1 MSLLMSKF
9 QIPDRYVPQPHT
21 YTLLPF
27 DFARVHGGQY
37 ILTNIVGEYI
47 LFPETDL
54 AKLIDNTLPVNHPKF
69 LELKTKHFLFDN
81 DSSVATDLLSLKLRT
96 KLSILSQFTSLHIFV
111 TTLRCDHSCPYC
123 QVSRVNDQ
131 SVQYDMSQDTALK
144 AISLMFRSPSRA
156 LKVEF
161 QGGESLLNLPLM
173 RFIVREVL
181 ERNKTYKRDIVFV
194 IATNL
199 ALLTD
204 DLLDFADQYSIL
216 ISTSL
221 DGPADLHNANR
232 PRHGND
238 SYQRTI
244 SSIQRVRARLG
255 KDQVGALMTTT
266 AASLNRVK
274 DIIDE
279 YIKQDFRGIFLRP
292 LSPYGFAIKTKS
304 YNAYNED
311 RWLEFYFE
319 GLDYIIDINLG
330 GFYFTEF
337 YAAMVLKKMLTP
349 LPTAYVDLQ
358 SPAGVG
364 ISAIVYNYD
373 GEVYAS
379 DESRMLAEM
388 NDTYFSLGNVHT
400 NTYEDIFLS
409 DKLLD
414 TLDITFTQS
423 VPMCHWCAFEPFC
436 GVDPVYHYATQ
447 KDVIGKKPL
456 SGFCKRNME
465 LFRGL
470 IKRLDRPEVRL
481 VFEKWAYQQ

>member
-1 MSLLMSKF
+1 MSKF

-54 AKLIDNTLPVNHPKF
+54 AKLIGNTLPVNHPKF

-337 YAAMVLKKMLTP
+337 YAAMVDRKSTRLNSSH
-349 LPTAYVDLQ
+349 V
-358 SPAGVG
+358 S
-364 ISAIVYNYD
+364 
-373 GEVYAS
+373 
-379 DESRMLAEM
+379 ESRMPSSA
-388 NDTYFSLGNVHT
+388 
-400 NTYEDIFLS
+400 
-409 DKLLD
+409 
-414 TLDITFTQS
+414 
-423 VPMCHWCAFEPFC
+423 
-436 GVDPVYHYATQ
+436 
-447 KDVIGKKPL
+447 
-456 SGFCKRNME
+456 
-465 LFRGL
+465 
-470 IKRLDRPEVRL
+470 
-481 VFEKWAYQQ
+481 